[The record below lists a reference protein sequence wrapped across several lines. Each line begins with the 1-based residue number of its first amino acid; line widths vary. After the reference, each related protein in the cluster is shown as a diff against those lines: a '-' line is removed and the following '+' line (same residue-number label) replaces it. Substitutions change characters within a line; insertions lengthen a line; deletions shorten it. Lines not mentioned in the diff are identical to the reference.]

1 MGKTKVEELKLHNE
15 YQQKLKEMNYSENI
29 KEVTD
34 KFFQELEQSKSVYRL
49 LQEEI
54 SDCELEYEERRKTT
68 SEQHQNDFQAQIMEQ
83 VDIYHSVVR
92 DRDAQIERLDEQ
104 RKKLVDSHEMY
115 VEGLIADFEKKLEED
130 RAARLQ
136 FEDERA
142 ELLKQLEE
150 ANRQLEDDID
160 TEIEETRKGYDQ
172 KLTVAKESTLK
183 YKGENGMLKKKYT
196 VIQGELEAQKEEE
209 ISLKEKEKE
218 IHEQIKVLE
227 KEISVHKKDIKGRDV
242 TIGEKEKRI
251 YELKKKNQELDKFK
265 FVLDFKIRELKRQIE
280 PRQQEIAGMKERIRS
295 MDEELEKYH
304 KSNANLDGII
314 GTLRLRINETQDEIQ
329 QKRAQAKKLEQTI
342 KGFKAD
348 LQFCMGYIVAPIK
361 LQASVDKLVATHGG
375 NQEVK
380 TTIDPEVTD
389 EYVRHKDFLHKSV
402 QQLKGALENE
412 VQSHTSSTS
421 EMMKKNLELIEEI
434 NKQREK
440 NKAIKQS
447 VQAATGRLTHLARVQ
462 AEKMAAQLKAQQK
475 AALNAGSQSN
485 STYLPPASVGKKERT
500 RSREDAGLDGTVP
513 QAGEGFGLSGNGF
526 VSTPSDMA
534 ENLNPLGILER
545 NRKRMAALRQY
556 IAELEGRIVMQNSS
570 GSSENNKEI
579 SNVLPPLDMTAG
591 AAVGAFGSS
600 EFSDSLDLLSP

>member
-1 MGKTKVEELKLHNE
+1 MG
-15 YQQKLKEMNYSENI
+15 
-29 KEVTD
+29 
-34 KFFQELEQSKSVYRL
+34 
-49 LQEEI
+49 
-54 SDCELEYEERRKTT
+54 
-68 SEQHQNDFQAQIMEQ
+68 
-83 VDIYHSVVR
+83 
-92 DRDAQIERLDEQ
+92 
-104 RKKLVDSHEMY
+104 
-115 VEGLIADFEKKLEED
+115 
-130 RAARLQ
+130 
-136 FEDERA
+136 
-142 ELLKQLEE
+142 EE

-218 IHEQIKVLE
+218 IHE
-227 KEISVHKKDIKGRDV
+227 DIKGRDV

-280 PRQQEIAGMKERIRS
+280 PRQQEIAGMKEQIRS

-304 KSNANLDGII
+304 KSNANLDSVI
-314 GTLRLRINETQDEIQ
+314 GALRVRINETQDEIQ
-329 QKRAQAKKLEQTI
+329 QKRSQAKKLEQTI

-348 LQFCMGYIVAPIK
+348 LQLCMGYIVDPIK

-389 EYVRHKDFLHKSV
+389 EYERHKDFLHKSV

-421 EMMKKNLELIEEI
+421 SMMKKNLELIDEI

-440 NKAIKQS
+440 NKAIKSS
-447 VQAATGRLTHLARVQ
+447 VQAAT
-462 AEKMAAQLKAQQK
+462 
-475 AALNAGSQSN
+475 
-485 STYLPPASVGKKERT
+485 
-500 RSREDAGLDGTVP
+500 
-513 QAGEGFGLSGNGF
+513 
-526 VSTPSDMA
+526 
-534 ENLNPLGILER
+534 
-545 NRKRMAALRQY
+545 
-556 IAELEGRIVMQNSS
+556 
-570 GSSENNKEI
+570 
-579 SNVLPPLDMTAG
+579 
-591 AAVGAFGSS
+591 
-600 EFSDSLDLLSP
+600 

>member
-1 MGKTKVEELKLHNE
+1 MG
-15 YQQKLKEMNYSENI
+15 
-29 KEVTD
+29 
-34 KFFQELEQSKSVYRL
+34 
-49 LQEEI
+49 
-54 SDCELEYEERRKTT
+54 
-68 SEQHQNDFQAQIMEQ
+68 
-83 VDIYHSVVR
+83 
-92 DRDAQIERLDEQ
+92 
-104 RKKLVDSHEMY
+104 
-115 VEGLIADFEKKLEED
+115 D

-183 YKGENGMLKKKYT
+183 YKGDNGMMRKKYA
-196 VIQGELEAQKEEE
+196 VLQRELEDMKEETRQ
-209 ISLKEKEKE
+209 LLDKEKELYDS
-218 IHEQIKVLE
+218 IKMLE
-227 KEISVHKKDIKGRDV
+227 KEVSAHKKEIKAKDIS
-242 TIGEKEKRI
+242 TGEKEKRI

-280 PRQQEIAGMKERIRS
+280 PRQQEIAGMKEQIRS

-304 KSNANLDGII
+304 KSNANLDSVI
-314 GTLRLRINETQDEIQ
+314 GALRVRINETQDEIQ
-329 QKRAQAKKLEQTI
+329 QKRSQAKKLEQTI

-348 LQFCMGYIVAPIK
+348 LQLCMGYIVDPIK

-389 EYVRHKDFLHKSV
+389 EYERHKDFLHKSV

-421 EMMKKNLELIEEI
+421 SMMKKNLDLIDEI

-545 NRKRMAALRQY
+545 NRKRIAALRQY

-570 GSSENNKEI
+570 GS
-579 SNVLPPLDMTAG
+579 
-591 AAVGAFGSS
+591 
-600 EFSDSLDLLSP
+600 